1 MSNKVNLERIGGS
14 TMLRFVYI
22 TFYSYF
28 PQKHAY
34 FELSFTCRHYLLYET
49 FYRSFCKS
57 THVIVTITRLG
68 IIQKPSVALKA
79 DKWEGLIL
87 SLTMQATYRT
97 KLDRLINHLTSSNIQ
112 YLPQVS
118 RTYGT
123 VRMSYCPRADMQF
136 AASCLLRNSNG
147 RVVIHRV
154 SVLIL
159 STQASFVVKP
169 SIWHVVLSQSH
180 DGSS

>member
-1 MSNKVNLERIGGS
+1 
-14 TMLRFVYI
+14 MLRFVYI

-79 DKWEGLIL
+79 DK
-87 SLTMQATYRT
+87 
-97 KLDRLINHLTSSNIQ
+97 
-112 YLPQVS
+112 
-118 RTYGT
+118 
-123 VRMSYCPRADMQF
+123 
-136 AASCLLRNSNG
+136 
-147 RVVIHRV
+147 
-154 SVLIL
+154 
-159 STQASFVVKP
+159 
-169 SIWHVVLSQSH
+169 
-180 DGSS
+180 